1 MSMMNP
7 WSDSESAATQASE
20 LPTKSFEDD
29 FIPDTATGSAPP
41 HPDKLPDSEE
51 YLGKLGESFNNF
63 LNIINPLFY
72 MYRVHLLVSS
82 SK

>member
-1 MSMMNP
+1 MNP
-7 WSDSESAATQASE
+7 WSDSESALAQPSE

-51 YLGKLGESFNNF
+51 YLGKLGESFKNF
-63 LNIINPLFY
+63 HNVIQKLIYVQGASLGK
-72 MYRVHLLVSS
+72 LV
-82 SK
+82 KGQCT